1 MKNRLAVCLSLA
13 MAAPISYAHHSIAIY
28 NENEAVSLT
37 GNVVE
42 WYRGRPHSYLRR
54 EATDE
59 LGNENT
65 YLLDFG
71 AFAIDEPYSSAVSAE
86 SRFAAEARA

>member
-1 MKNRLAVCLSLA
+1 MKSPVVICLALA

-28 NENEAVSLT
+28 NENEAVSVT

-42 WYRGRPHSYLRR
+42 WYRGRPHSYLRI

-65 YLLDFG
+65 WHLDFG
-71 AFAIDEPYSSAVSAE
+71 GT
-86 SRFAAEARA
+86 SRIVNANE